1 MQTSYQEYNTLSK
14 SRPVVLNSPATNDVR
29 NTYLQP
35 NLSSEVGK
43 LDKTFGENY
52 NFKRVYSPYLSPSH
66 LAVEQ
71 MTTSQSLAPLYVH
84 NVARTKYFNVSRP
97 TNPSEHNKVNL
108 YAWSIISNGLNS
120 ILPRDLIKSLCSNV
134 FKSQSAGILL
144 VFRCLFRKMNA
155 WKCRRTSFRSK
166 SKDFSPFIGSHIREV
181 QLLSLPARLKFNLS
195 KA

>member
-66 LAVEQ
+66 MAVEQ
-71 MTTSQSLAPLYVH
+71 MTTSQNLAPLYVH

-108 YAWSIISNGLNS
+108 YARSIISNGLNS
-120 ILPRDLIKSLCSNV
+120 IFPRDLIKSLCSNV

-144 VFRCLFRKMNA
+144 LFRCLFRKMNA
-155 WKCRRTSFRSK
+155 
-166 SKDFSPFIGSHIREV
+166 
-181 QLLSLPARLKFNLS
+181 
-195 KA
+195 

>member
-71 MTTSQSLAPLYVH
+71 MTASQSFAPLYVQ

-108 YAWSIISNGLNS
+108 YA
-120 ILPRDLIKSLCSNV
+120 
-134 FKSQSAGILL
+134 
-144 VFRCLFRKMNA
+144 
-155 WKCRRTSFRSK
+155 
-166 SKDFSPFIGSHIREV
+166 
-181 QLLSLPARLKFNLS
+181 
-195 KA
+195 

>member
-52 NFKRVYSPYLSPSH
+52 NLKRVYSPYLSPSH
-66 LAVEQ
+66 IEVEQ
-71 MTTSQSLAPLYVH
+71 MTNSQNLAPMYMH

-97 TNPSEHNKVNL
+97 TNPAEHNKVNL
-108 YAWSIISNGLNS
+108 YA
-120 ILPRDLIKSLCSNV
+120 
-134 FKSQSAGILL
+134 
-144 VFRCLFRKMNA
+144 
-155 WKCRRTSFRSK
+155 
-166 SKDFSPFIGSHIREV
+166 
-181 QLLSLPARLKFNLS
+181 
-195 KA
+195 